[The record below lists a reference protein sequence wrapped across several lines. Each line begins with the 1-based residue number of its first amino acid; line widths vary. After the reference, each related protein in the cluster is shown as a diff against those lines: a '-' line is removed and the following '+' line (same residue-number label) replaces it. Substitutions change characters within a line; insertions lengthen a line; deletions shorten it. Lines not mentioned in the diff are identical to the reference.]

1 MADEDHSR
9 VGVKN
14 VNLQNSWLRGAQNAS
29 RLLRAHDLFP
39 EEDVDWARLDA
50 AGVDM
55 FKPYGGSFVGLGTAA
70 DDDDGEVDAR
80 EATEVDADLDVG
92 EGARQVEEAIAEG
105 APALERQY
113 RTVLGDDGGTV
124 GLDRACRETRRG
136 IDRKSTERNGRV
148 AGAPKVPVKFSTPG
162 SASGD
167 VVRVLDPLLAFVET
181 SQGMTLVVGI
191 AEQFKKADGATG
203 VAFVHTGELL
213 DKGTVVKLRILRMK
227 TIIESPGMA
236 FFPVA
241 SVISTVEVKGS
252 ACHAVNPDVVLLGGA
267 AHLEFSIDV
276 LVPSARIWWDE
287 STLTPQGPHKL
298 VLCTVRSENAPY
310 KGSDGLPLFIAT
322 GTESSA
328 PAGSGGGGGGG
339 RVGSAAAT
347 VTCVIC
353 GQDWRPDAMRQH
365 MGFHLLHERSKV
377 PAMYPC
383 GFCGGESAQ
392 FSSDPAQLSGCAVWF
407 HNAQPK
413 MLCKL
418 VGDVKYSIGSAAKS
432 SKATPCTNRPLLCP
446 QCPAKPGV
454 AHWKLNMPSH
464 WQNAHSSGMP
474 FPPAFAEQ
482 LETTAQEAEWTRI
495 VGGERRKI
503 PWDMSGRMC

>member
-1 MADEDHSR
+1 M
-9 VGVKN
+9 KN

-55 FKPYGGSFVGLGTAA
+55 FKPNGGSFVGLGTAA

-80 EATEVDADLDVG
+80 EATEVDAGLDVG
-92 EGARQVEEAIAEG
+92 EGARQVEDAIAEG

-287 STLTPQGPHKL
+287 STLTPPRTAQASALHSSLRKRPVQRIRRATTVYCDWYREFGACWL
-298 VLCTVRSENAPY
+298 RWWRRVLR
-310 KGSDGLPLFIAT
+310 
-322 GTESSA
+322 
-328 PAGSGGGGGGG
+328 
-339 RVGSAAAT
+339 R
-347 VTCVIC
+347 
-353 GQDWRPDAMRQH
+353 R
-365 MGFHLLHERSKV
+365 ER
-377 PAMYPC
+377 
-383 GFCGGESAQ
+383 
-392 FSSDPAQLSGCAVWF
+392 AVF
-407 HNAQPK
+407 
-413 MLCKL
+413 
-418 VGDVKYSIGSAAKS
+418 IGSRAAFRVRCVV
-432 SKATPCTNRPLLCP
+432 P
-446 QCPAKPGV
+446 
-454 AHWKLNMPSH
+454 
-464 WQNAHSSGMP
+464 
-474 FPPAFAEQ
+474 
-482 LETTAQEAEWTRI
+482 
-495 VGGERRKI
+495 
-503 PWDMSGRMC
+503 